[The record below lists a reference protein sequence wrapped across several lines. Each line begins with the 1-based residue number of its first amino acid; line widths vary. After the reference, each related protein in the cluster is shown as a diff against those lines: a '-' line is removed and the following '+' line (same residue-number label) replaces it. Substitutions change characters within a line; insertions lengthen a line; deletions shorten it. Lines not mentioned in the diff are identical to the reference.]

1 MNMFREFKNPSNK
14 YRPIPFWS
22 WNDKLDTE
30 ELKWQIEE
38 MKKARVGGYFMH
50 ARSGLKTEYL
60 SEEWFDCIKAG
71 IDKAKE
77 TGLDAWAYDEEGWPS
92 GFAGGIVPAMD
103 PDYHAKFIS
112 LQVCQDKEQIS
123 EEGLLGLY
131 AYREDTKEYRLL
143 AKAAVAPGA
152 GVTRK
157 AQLEGVSREG
167 GEVFLVVKRN
177 TNQFYIDTMN
187 KRAVEAFLQ
196 VTHQEYFNRFGEDFG
211 KYMKGFFTD
220 EPRLTCNNFLDLA
233 WSDDLPQEFTKTY
246 GYDILDVIPALYYET
261 DQYEKV
267 RYDFWTLVNHM
278 FVHHYMKTIYDWCE
292 AHNCKS
298 TGHIMMEESIFSQ
311 MTSTAGVMPFYEFLH
326 IPGIDWLRRPISS
339 PVIAKQ
345 VGSAACQLGKKQVLT
360 ESFALC
366 GWDVTFEELK
376 WIAEWQF
383 VNGVNQICQH
393 LQGYTIK
400 GVRKRDYPPSL
411 FIQQTWWEE
420 YGRFND
426 YLGRLCAALSEGNQ
440 TADVLLLHPM
450 RSGYV
455 LYDGTRTD
463 AIRALDDAFTAVSET
478 LSGQH
483 ISYHFGDETLIGRHG
498 DVEGNRFIVGEIGY
512 ETVIL
517 PQMYAIDGRTVEL
530 LLQFVANGG
539 TVLSMGRLPSYTN
552 GSKEN
557 LEKLLQAVETV
568 THENVRSKMAEKKL
582 LALGIAAKNPAGAL
596 EEVQSISYQQRD
608 CQEGTL
614 LFLVNHN
621 QLETYETTVTVLG
634 RKCKVQRL
642 VPETGEVETLSY
654 DAKGTDTLIRLT
666 FEPMQSYMILVS
678 DLEAGDVECLEL
690 PKLPVQEVALTPAW
704 KIDFMDLNSMTLDM
718 CMYSIDGGDW
728 QGPVAVIQLQNRLLD
743 LQRPCDVKLK
753 FAFDV
758 EADLQK
764 NKEFYVV
771 VEDAPLY
778 KIFVNGTQVSTQE
791 QGYWK
796 DKSFKKVDI
805 RAAVHQG
812 SNEILLETR
821 FTQPQKVYDVLYG
834 ENVYETEINK
844 ITYDM
849 EIENIYLLG
858 DFGVVSRTPYV
869 RRERRAMV
877 TEGPFVIV
885 DAPTSFANGDFTTNG
900 LLFFAGALQVSQS
913 LQISKEEGK
922 QVLLRLGDHNSPLV
936 QVYVNGQ
943 KVKDSLWAPY
953 MADITDACVDG
964 ENEIV
969 LKIYASNRN
978 LFGPHHHI
986 NGECY
991 NVGPESFTGKWSW
1004 VERTSEADATEIFD
1018 KDKDYW
1024 TDTYCF
1030 VEFGLEK

>member
-1 MNMFREFKNPSNK
+1 MFNEFKNPSNK

-22 WNDKLDTE
+22 WNDKLDIE
-30 ELKWQIEE
+30 ELKWQIDE

-60 SEEWFDCIKAG
+60 SEEWFDCIQAG
-71 IDKAKE
+71 IEKAKE
-77 TGLDAWAYDEEGWPS
+77 TGLNAWAYDEEGWPS

-103 PDYHAKFIS
+103 ADYHAKFIS
-112 LQVCQDKEQIS
+112 LKVCHTFDEVEK
-123 EEGLLGLY
+123 EGLLALY
-131 AYREDTKEYRLL
+131 GYNDTTKTYRLL
-143 AKAAVAPGA
+143 SKAEVAPKI
-152 GVTRK
+152 GVTKK
-157 AQLEGVSREG
+157 AQVAGALED
-167 GEVFLVVKRN
+167 GEILLAVKRN
-177 TNQFYIDTMN
+177 TNPFYIDTMN

-233 WSDDLPQEFTKTY
+233 WSDDLPEEFTKAY
-246 GYDILDVIPALYYET
+246 GYHILDVIPALYYET
-261 DQYEKV
+261 KEYEKV

-292 AHNCKS
+292 AHDCKS

-311 MTSTAGVMPFYEFLH
+311 MTSTGGVMPFYEFLH

-420 YGRFND
+420 YGKFND
-426 YLGRLCAALSEGNQ
+426 YLGRLCAALSAGNQ

-455 LYDGTRTD
+455 LYDGTRTEG
-463 AIRALDDAFTAVSET
+463 IRVLDDAFTAVSET
-478 LSGQH
+478 LSGEH
-483 ISYHFGDETLIGRHG
+483 ISYHFGDETLIERHG
-498 DVEGNRFIVGEIGY
+498 DVKKNRFIVGEIGY

-517 PQMYAIDGRTVEL
+517 PQMYAINGRTVEL
-530 LLQFVANGG
+530 LLQFAENGG
-539 TVLSMGRLPSYTN
+539 TILSMGRLPSYTN
-552 GSKEN
+552 GSMEA
-557 LEKLLQAVETV
+557 LQKLLQVVETV
-568 THENVRSKMAEKKL
+568 DASNVRSKMAEKKL
-582 LALGIAAKNPAGAL
+582 LALGIAADHNGVMK
-596 EEVQSISYQQRD
+596 EVKSISYQQRD
-608 CQEGTL
+608 CEEGTL
-614 LFLVNHN
+614 VFMVNHN
-621 QLETYETTVTVLG
+621 QQDTYEACVTFLG
-634 RKCKVQRL
+634 RKCSVQRL
-642 VPETGEVETLSY
+642 VPETGEVEDISY
-654 DAKGTDTLIRLT
+654 KVHGDNTVISLT
-666 FEPMQSYMILVS
+666 FEPMQSYMILVN
-678 DLEAGDVECLEL
+678 DLQEGEAESFAVELA
-690 PKLPVQEVALTPAW
+690 PVQEVELKPSWQITQ
-704 KIDFMDLNSMTLDM
+704 MDLNSMTLDM
-718 CMYSIDGGDW
+718 CMYSIDGGEW
-728 QGPVAVIQLQNRLLD
+728 QGPIAVIQLQNRLLD

-753 FAFDV
+753 FAFKV
-758 EADLQK
+758 EADLDK

-778 KIFVNGTQVSTQE
+778 QISVNGQQVSTKD

-796 DKSFKKVDI
+796 DKTFKKVDI
-805 RAAVHQG
+805 KAAVQRG
-812 SNEILLETR
+812 MNEILLETK

-858 DFGVVSRTPYV
+858 DFGVVSKAPFKRI
-869 RRERRAMV
+869 ERRGLV

-885 DAPTSFANGDFTTNG
+885 DAPTAFENGDFTTKG
-900 LLFFAGALQVSQS
+900 LLFFAGALKVAQTLS
-913 LQISKEEGK
+913 IKKEEGRSI
-922 QVLLRLGDHNSPLV
+922 VLKLGNHNTPLV
-936 QVYVNGQ
+936 QVYVNGE

-953 MADITDACVDG
+953 EADITHVVKDG
-964 ENEIV
+964 DNVIE
-969 LKIYASNRN
+969 LKIFASNRN
-978 LFGPHHHI
+978 LMGPHHHI

-1018 KDKDYW
+1018 KDKNYW

-1030 VEFGLEK
+1030 VEFGMEK